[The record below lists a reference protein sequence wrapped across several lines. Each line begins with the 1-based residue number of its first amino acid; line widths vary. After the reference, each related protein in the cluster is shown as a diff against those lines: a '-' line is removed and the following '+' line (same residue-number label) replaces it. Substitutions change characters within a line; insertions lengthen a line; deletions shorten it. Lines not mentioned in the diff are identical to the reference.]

1 MNFLSPMAIA
11 IAAGLTIPPLLAL
24 YFLKLKR
31 AVQLVPSTL
40 LWKRTVE
47 DMQVNAPFRR
57 LRSSLLLWL
66 QLLILILAAVA
77 LGKPMFR
84 TVADQEDTLVL
95 LVDRSAS
102 MGVVEDGGRTRL
114 DLAKEQAKR
123 CIDNMND
130 DARAMVI
137 AFCDRATVVS
147 SFSTDK
153 SALKRKID
161 SIEPTQSGSS
171 LSEAISLAE
180 AYAQNLIIG
189 GEDFGGDVAPE
200 SSAPPAT
207 VFLFTDGRI
216 EDADRVTIQKFD
228 VAHMQVVNVGKRT
241 DNVGI
246 VSMNARRRYEQPEI
260 LEVTAAIQNFG
271 TQSVSLDAVLYV
283 DGRTVDIQTVTL
295 EAGAASSKP
304 LGAGTT
310 EPPGAAPIESPLGST
325 RVVVFDDIEFEGGG
339 VVEVRLRVDDALPA
353 DNRAWTVI
361 APPGNVRVLLVSDG
375 NPFFRPLEETLRVL
389 PVKLTTMSTDEYE
402 SAADQDILDGLRS
415 AFDVVVFEQH
425 STARLPQ
432 GNYLFFGA
440 APEMEGI
447 TAGGLIDDEIL
458 LNWDETH
465 PVLRHVAVDAI
476 ELFSWRRLA
485 LPPEATVLIDGAS
498 SPILAYLTRDG
509 SQFLMA
515 AFGLI
520 VPDEMGNY
528 RYNTYW
534 VHDADFIVFV
544 YNVIQFLSSNVAT
557 TGIKSIRPGEPIEL
571 PAPPNVEGIRIL
583 RPDGRDETVSMP
595 GRRTL
600 HYARTRQVGIY
611 RVEPGVEGHDIFAV
625 NLFNPNESR
634 VAPAGTLTLGAQVVT
649 AQSGSMEVNQPAW
662 PYFLVALLVLLL
674 LEWVV
679 YNHRVFV

>member
-1 MNFLSPMAIA
+1 MNFLSPMTIA

-47 DMQVNAPFRR
+47 DLRVNAPFRR

-84 TVADQEDTLVL
+84 TIAEQEDTLVL

-102 MGVVEDGGRTRL
+102 MGVVERDGRTRL

-123 CIDNMND
+123 CIDNMD
-130 DARAMVI
+130 GDARAMVI

-153 SALKRKID
+153 SAIKRKID

-200 SSAPPAT
+200 SAAPPAT

-228 VAHMQVVNVGKRT
+228 VRHMQVVNVGHRT

-271 TQSVSLDAVLYV
+271 TQPVSLDAVLYV

-295 EAGAASSKP
+295 QAGAASSK
-304 LGAGTT
+304 
-310 EPPGAAPIESPLGST
+310 PPGAAPIESPFGST
-325 RVVVFDDIEFEGGG
+325 GVVVFDDIEFEGGG
-339 VVEVRLRVDDALPA
+339 VVEVRLRVDDALSA

-389 PVKLTTMSTDEYE
+389 PVKLTTMSTGEYE
-402 SAADQDILDGLRS
+402 SAVDQDVLDGERS

-440 APEMEGI
+440 VPEMEGV
-447 TAGGLIDDEIL
+447 TAGGLIDDEVL

-465 PVLRHVAVDAI
+465 PILRHVAVDAI
-476 ELFSWRRLA
+476 DLFSWRRLA

-498 SPILAYLTRDG
+498 SPILAYFTRDG

-557 TGIKSIRPGEPIEL
+557 TGRKSIRPGEPIEL
-571 PAPPNVEGIRIL
+571 PAPPNVEEVRIL
-583 RPDGRDETVSMP
+583 RPDGRDETVPMP

-600 HYARTRQVGIY
+600 HYARTRLVGIY
-611 RVEPGVEGHDIFAV
+611 RVEPGVEGHDTFAV
-625 NLFNPNESR
+625 NLFNSNESR
-634 VAPAGTLTLGAQVVT
+634 VEPAGTLTLGAQVVK
-649 AQSGSMEVNQPAW
+649 AQTGRMEVNKPAW
-662 PYFLVALLVLLL
+662 PYFLIALLVLLL
-674 LEWVV
+674 MEWVV

>member
-1 MNFLSPMAIA
+1 MNFLSPMTIA

-40 LWKRTVE
+40 LWKRTIE
-47 DMQVNAPFRR
+47 DLHVNAPFRR

-84 TVADQEDTLVL
+84 TIAEQEDTLVL

-102 MGVVEDGGRTRL
+102 MGVVERDGRTRL

-123 CIDNMND
+123 CIDNMGD

-137 AFCDRATVVS
+137 AFCDRANVVS

-271 TQSVSLDAVLYV
+271 TQSVSMDAVLYV

-295 EAGAASSKP
+295 EAGVASSKP
-304 LGAGTT
+304 PNAD
-310 EPPGAAPIESPLGST
+310 PIDSLLGST

-353 DNRAWTVI
+353 DDRAWTVI
-361 APPGNVRVLLVSDG
+361 APPGNVRVLLVSNG

-402 SAADQDILDGLRS
+402 SAADQDVLDGLRS

-440 APEMEGI
+440 APEMEGVTI
-447 TAGGLIDDEIL
+447 EGLIDDEVL

-498 SPILAYLTRDG
+498 SPILAYLTREG

-520 VPDEMGNY
+520 VPDETGNY

-544 YNVIQFLSSNVAT
+544 YNAIQFLSSNVAT
-557 TGIKSIRPGEPIEL
+557 TGRKSIRPGEPIEL
-571 PAPPNVEGIRIL
+571 PVPPNVEGVRIL
-583 RPDGRDETVSMP
+583 RPDGRDETVPLPS
-595 GRRTL
+595 RRTL

-625 NLFNPNESR
+625 NLFDANESR
-634 VAPAGTLTLGAQVVT
+634 VAPTDTLTLGAQVVK
-649 AQSGSMEVNQPAW
+649 AQTGSMEVNQPAW
-662 PYFLVALLVLLL
+662 PYFLIALLVLLL

-679 YNHRVFV
+679 YNYRVFV